1 MKKGATAVQ
10 RIVSSLERS
19 AKTAIMQIKPETAE
33 PTASPMGDDRTHTSQ
48 TTPDILETLAP
59 V

>member
-10 RIVSSLERS
+10 RIVSSLERN
-19 AKTAIMQIKPETAE
+19 AKTATMQIKPETAE
-33 PTASPMGDDRTHTSQ
+33 PTASPMDGDRTHTSP
-48 TTPDILETLAP
+48 TTPNILETVAP

>member
-10 RIVSSLERS
+10 NSTSSLERN
-19 AKTAIMQIKPETAE
+19 AKTAIMQLKPETAE
-33 PTASPMGDDRTHTSQ
+33 PTASPMGDDRMHTSP
-48 TTPDILETLAP
+48 TTPNILETVAP